1 MFPIFLKVVDDVVTG
16 ALLVQR
22 FATLLQPATL
32 ANPLIATI
40 AALASM
46 LSLLILSGV
55 AISSVVILLA
65 AILGLYFLVTE
76 VLGISI
82 EVAVP

>member
-1 MFPIFLKVVDDVVTG
+1 MFPTFLKVVDDVVTG

-22 FATLLQPATL
+22 LATLLQPATL

-65 AILGLYFLVTE
+65 AILGLYFIVTE

-82 EVAVP
+82 EVTLP

>member
-1 MFPIFLKVVDDVVTG
+1 MFPTFLKVVDDVVTG

-22 FATLLQPATL
+22 LATLLQPATL

-65 AILGLYFLVTE
+65 AILGLYFIVTE